1 MDLFNVTKIFLKGPG
16 AKNVSSKDTY
26 SILLLEKGTCTIS
39 FDDKEYS
46 CNNEDIILMKPQETL
61 TIKYSGCKNEI
72 QILWL
77 QLTPALLKA
86 LSKDKTDLEKGF
98 NTVPFHCAV
107 IHSVSSV
114 TMLVRNL
121 MVRLIEVKN
130 NPQEYAYEIF
140 EEGLLSMIIVMVLR
154 ACKNYEIQQHEA
166 KRTKFLVDDLFVYI
180 KEHLLEDISL
190 EVLEKKF
197 FVSKEHMAREF
208 KKQTGET
215 IHGYILKSRLQL
227 CCRYISEGLPINQV
241 YELGGFGSYNHFFSA
256 FKKEYNLTPKEYYL
270 RLQSENKNLLQK

>member
-1 MDLFNVTKIFLKGPG
+1 MELYTVSKISLEGYEEKTLITK
-16 AKNVSSKDTY
+16 NTY
-26 SILLLEKGTCTIS
+26 SILLLDKGTCSLS
-39 FDDKEYS
+39 FDEKEHS
-46 CNNEDIILMKPQETL
+46 CNNEDIILMKPKEKL
-61 TIKYSGCKNEI
+61 NIKYTGGKNGI
-72 QILWL
+72 QVLWL
-77 QLTPALLKA
+77 QLTPDLLKT
-86 LSKDKTDLEKGF
+86 LSKAETDLEKGF

-107 IHSVSSV
+107 IHSASSV

-121 MVRLIEVKN
+121 LIRLIEVKN
-130 NPQEYAYEIF
+130 NPLEYGYEIF
-140 EEGLLSMIIVMVLR
+140 QEGLLSMIIVMVLR
-154 ACKNYEIQQHEA
+154 ACKNYEVQQQEA

-180 KEHLLEDISL
+180 KAHLLEDISL

-270 RLQSENKNLLQK
+270 KLQGENKSLLKK